1 MIRYFKQG
9 GIRMNILYNIYC
21 DESCHLENDGINDMV
36 LGAVWC
42 PQAKFKEISERIK
55 EIKAKYQVLPTSELK
70 WTKIGPVKKELYR
83 ELMNYFFDCADL
95 HFRCLIVPDKQQL
108 DHVRFNQTHED
119 WYYKMY
125 FDMLKVI
132 FDPKDR
138 YEVYI
143 DIKDTNSH
151 KKAEKLREV
160 CSNNMYDFSGRII
173 RRIQPIRS
181 NEVQIMQIV
190 DILIG
195 AVCYENR
202 VFPEGFTKSKTK
214 MELIDLIKERS
225 GYRLKKSTLYKED
238 KFNIFVWDVR

>member
-1 MIRYFKQG
+1 
-9 GIRMNILYNIYC
+9 MNTLYNIYC

-36 LGAVWC
+36 LGAIWC
-42 PQAKFKEISERIK
+42 PQVKLKEISDRIRK
-55 EIKAKYQVLPTSELK
+55 IKAKHQILPMAELK
-70 WTKIGPVKKELYR
+70 WTKIGPAKKEVYI
-83 ELMNYFFDCADL
+83 ELLNYFFDCADL

-108 DHVRFNQTHED
+108 DHTRFNQTHDD

-125 FDMLKVI
+125 FDMLKFI
-132 FDPKDR
+132 FAPQDR

-143 DIKDTNSH
+143 DIKDTNSY
-151 KKAEKLREV
+151 KKAKKLKEI
-160 CSNNMYDFSGRII
+160 CSNNIYDFSGRII

-195 AVCYENR
+195 AVGYQNR
-202 VFPEGFTKSKTK
+202 LFPDEFKKSSTK

-225 GYRLKKSTLYKED
+225 GYSLKKSTLYKED
-238 KFNIFVWDVR
+238 KFNIFVWDAR